1 MKLSFEFM
9 TLCITIYGKKIAV
22 IASRLLARVKDEEG
36 VEKEQKK
43 RNTKTGLEMRGHQKR
58 KREQKEKKQKN

>member
-1 MKLSFEFM
+1 MAR
-9 TLCITIYGKKIAV
+9 KIAV

-43 RNTKTGLEMRGHQKR
+43 RKR
-58 KREQKEKKQKN
+58 KETQKQGWR

>member
-43 RNTKTGLEMRGHQKR
+43 RKTQKQGWR
-58 KREQKEKKQKN
+58 